1 MKTLIG
7 IAKEDFNNYI
17 NSPKK
22 IMGSLC
28 ISLLVYVFIEIL

>member
-1 MKTLIG
+1 MKTLFC

-17 NSPKK
+17 NSPSR

-28 ISLLVYVFIEIL
+28 ISLLVYVFINL